1 MDSYLTYTS
10 PIGKEYKCIE
20 SKEEGIYK
28 CIVKIPQI
36 VKETINTDLEYRI
49 EINKLSFGDYKYNT
63 YPSYFVVTSDKPLIF
78 QYYIRGIRKG
88 FENELLKN
96 NMKKYED
103 KLKNRSKTLY
113 TYRLSKKA
121 ANEWINNG
129 ECYEG

>member
-1 MDSYLTYTS
+1 MS
-10 PIGKEYKCIE
+10 EYKCI
-20 SKEEGIYK
+20 I
-28 CIVKIPQI
+28 KIPKI
-36 VKETINTDLEYRI
+36 VKETINTNLEYRVY
-49 EINKLSFGDYKYNT
+49 INKLSFGDYKIKT

-113 TYRLSKKA
+113 TYKQSRKA